1 MKNILNKKIF
11 LIVISLL
18 IFILSFLYFSPKKNT
33 KSYPNLK
40 GKHLTVYI
48 ALREE
53 EAKSLLEKF
62 KKETGC
68 TYEYIKL
75 PTEEAVK
82 RILSEKNKPNG
93 DIFIGGTCDAYELLK
108 SKGALAKYKSPNAR
122 GILSK
127 YKDPDGY
134 WTGFQVDT
142 LAIGINKAVWDR
154 DFASKGILLP
164 TKFEDLLQD
173 EYKGK
178 IILPNPETSGTG
190 YTLLAS
196 LYQQLGIDN
205 YKNFLEKLTNNVSSY
220 TVSGFNSIQ
229 RVSSGEYAVTVDFLG
244 DQLIVKK
251 SDPNLISITPKNTGW
266 NVDAVAE
273 LNNYNNKEVAEDFID
288 FILSDDVSSNLSL
301 YSNAVSTK
309 KYNDITSNIYQ
320 NYDFKKA
327 AMEKDTIINTFNNS
341 LDK

>member
-1 MKNILNKKIF
+1 MKTILNKKNLF
-11 LIVISLL
+11 IVIIL
-18 IFILSFLYFSPKKNT
+18 FISIPLSFYFFSPKNAKL
-33 KSYPNLK
+33 YPNLK

-82 RILSEKNKPNG
+82 RILSEKNSPNG

-108 SKGALAKYKSPNAR
+108 SNNALARYKSPNAK
-122 GILSK
+122 GIPSK
-127 YKDPDGY
+127 YKDSDNY

-142 LAIGINKAVWDR
+142 LAIGINKLVWDR
-154 DFASKGILLP
+154 DFAPKGIPMP

-190 YTLLAS
+190 YTFLAS
-196 LYQQLGIDN
+196 LYQQLGPDN
-205 YKNFLEKLTNNVSSY
+205 YRNFLKKLTTNVSSY

-229 RVSSGEYAVTVDFLG
+229 RVSSGEYAVTVNFLG
-244 DQLIVKK
+244 DQIIASK
-251 SDPNLISITPKNTGW
+251 SDSNIISITPKNTGW
-266 NVDAVAE
+266 NVDSVAE
-273 LNNYNNKEVAEDFID
+273 INNPANKEVSEAFID
-288 FILSDDVSSNLSL
+288 FILSDDVSNNLSL

-309 KYNDITSNIYQ
+309 KYTDVTSNIYE
-320 NYDFKKA
+320 NYDFNKA
-327 AMEKDTIINTFNNS
+327 AMEKDTIINIFNNS
-341 LDK
+341 LPK